1 MAATGHSSRQRE
13 KTEDMRLMVDTIPGL
28 VWSTRP
34 DGSAEFFNQR
44 WLEYT
49 GLSAEQALDWGWK
62 VAIHPDDLP
71 RILETFHEAL
81 SLGRSFEVEGR
92 FRRSDGQFRWF
103 LFRGNPLQD
112 GSGKVVKWYGTNT
125 DLEERK
131 RAEDAL
137 RDSEQSFRLI
147 VDGIAGLVAIMTSTG
162 EVEGVNRQASE
173 YFGKTTEQLKGWSTS
188 EAVHPDD
195 LPGVTAAW
203 RHSVETVTPYDVDQ
217 RMRRADGAYRWF
229 RARGLPLLGAGGQIV
244 RWYVL
249 LTDIDERKRSSEAL
263 QYSEERYRSVLETAT
278 DSVVSMDQRGQILF
292 ANPATTKMFGYHVPE
307 MIGQP
312 LTMLMPE
319 YMRELHKVGF
329 ERYQRTNH
337 RHFDWQGV
345 QLIGLRKNGE
355 EFPVEVS
362 FGEVLKNGHHIF
374 TGFIRDITER
384 KQAEGKIHEQE
395 VELRQVLELAPQHI
409 TVLGPDGS
417 RLYLN
422 QAGLS
427 YYGLTLEEWQRCDP
441 RRLFHPDDRERMT
454 SEGQIKFL
462 SDSPYEVEARLLR
475 NDGKY
480 RWFLFRRNP
489 LRDGQGHIT
498 RWYSSA
504 TDIEDRKQ
512 AEQRLQHE
520 NVALREEIDKV
531 SMFEEIVGTSPALQV
546 VLSRVSKVA
555 PTDSTVLITGETGTG
570 KELVARAIHR
580 RSPRSQRAFVS
591 VNCAAL
597 APSLVSSEL
606 FGHEKGAFTGA
617 VQRRLGRFELANGGT
632 IFLDEIGE
640 LPADTQV
647 ALLRV
652 LQEREFERVGG
663 KEPIRVD
670 VRVIAATNRNLEA
683 AISNGTFRSDL
694 FYRFNVF
701 PIEVPPLR
709 ERKEDVVTLLEY
721 FVERFG
727 RKIGKRFG
735 NIDKRTLELL
745 ESYDWPGNI
754 RELQNVVERS
764 VIVSSD
770 DVFSVDEAWLSRK
783 ASRVPAREP
792 ESQSPDEDL
801 SRERQI
807 IEAALAECR
816 GRISGPDGA
825 AAKLRIPPST
835 LDSKIKRLQIS
846 KSHFKLG

>member
-1 MAATGHSSRQRE
+1 MSNSKGLQMTAPFPSNPKATPKRKPVKEQLRE
-13 KTEDMRLMVDTIPGL
+13 SELPTYALLDNSPNQIFLKDRELRYLYVNREFERALRVDREQVRGKKDHDVFP
-28 VWSTRP
+28 
-34 DGSAEFFNQR
+34 Q
-44 WLEYT
+44 
-49 GLSAEQALDWGWK
+49 EQAS
-62 VAIHPDDLP
+62 
-71 RILETFHEAL
+71 TFQA
-81 SLGRSFEVEGR
+81 
-92 FRRSDGQFRWF
+92 
-103 LFRGNPLQD
+103 N
-112 GSGKVVKWYGTNT
+112 
-125 DLEERK
+125 DLEVLHAGVPIEFEEV
-131 RAEDAL
+131 AQQEDGPHTSKVHKFPLFDA
-137 RDSEQSFRLI
+137 
-147 VDGIAGLVAIMTSTG
+147 AGEIYAIG
-162 EVEGVNRQASE
+162 GV
-173 YFGKTTEQLKGWSTS
+173 
-188 EAVHPDD
+188 V
-195 LPGVTAAW
+195 
-203 RHSVETVTPYDVDQ
+203 
-217 RMRRADGAYRWF
+217 
-229 RARGLPLLGAGGQIV
+229 
-244 RWYVL
+244 
-249 LTDIDERKRSSEAL
+249 TDITERKRSREAL
-263 QYSEERYRSVLETAT
+263 QHSEERYRNVVETAT
-278 DSVVSMDQRGQILF
+278 DAVVSVDQRSQIIF
-292 ANPATTKMFGYHVPE
+292 ANPATTRTFGYQIPE

-319 YMRELHKVGF
+319 FMRKIHKAGF
-329 ERYQRTNH
+329 QRYLKTNQRH
-337 RHFDWQGV
+337 VDWQEV
-345 QLIGLRKNGE
+345 QLTGLRKNGE
-355 EFPVEVS
+355 EFPIEVS
-362 FGEVLKNGHHIF
+362 FGEVLKNGHHVF
-374 TGFIRDITER
+374 TGFIRDTTER
-384 KQAEGKIHEQE
+384 KQAEEKIREQE
-395 VELRQVLELAPQHI
+395 AELRQVLELAPQHI
-409 TVLGPDGS
+409 SVLGPHGS

-422 QAGLS
+422 PAGLN
-427 YYGLTLEEWQRCDP
+427 YYGLTLEEWRRRDP
-441 RRLFHPDDRERMT
+441 RWLFHPDDRERMT
-454 SEGQIKFL
+454 SEAQIKFL
-462 SDSPYEVEARLLR
+462 SESPHEVEARLLR

-489 LRDGQGHIT
+489 LRDGQGRIT

-512 AEQRLQHE
+512 AEQRLLHE

-531 SMFEEIVGTSPALQV
+531 SMFEEIVGTSPALQA

-555 PTDSTVLITGETGTG
+555 PTDSTVLVTGETGTG

-597 APSLVSSEL
+597 APSLISSEL

-670 VRVIAATNRNLEA
+670 VRVIAATNRNLEVA
-683 AISNGTFRSDL
+683 MADGTFRSDL
-694 FYRFNVF
+694 YYRFNVF

-721 FVERFG
+721 FVDRFG

-735 NIDKRTLELL
+735 KIDKRTLELL

-770 DVFSVDEAWLSRK
+770 DVFCVDEAWLSRK
-783 ASRVPAREP
+783 AGRASTREP
-792 ESQSPDEDL
+792 ESQSTDEDL

-835 LDSKIKRLQIS
+835 LDSKIKRLKIS
-846 KSHFKLG
+846 KSHFKLS

>member
-13 KTEDMRLMVDTIPGL
+13 KAEDMRLMVDTIPGL

-49 GLSAEQALDWGWK
+49 GFSAEQALDWGWK

-71 RILETFHEAL
+71 RILETFNEAL

-92 FRRSDGQFRWF
+92 FRRWDGEFRWF
-103 LFRGNPLQD
+103 LFRGNPLLD

-173 YFGKTTEQLKGWSTS
+173 YFGKSIEQLKGWSTS

-203 RHSVETVTPYDVDQ
+203 RHSFETVTPYDVEH
-217 RMRRADGAYRWF
+217 RLRRADGAYRWF
-229 RARGLPLLGAGGQIV
+229 RARGLPLLDAAGQIV

-263 QYSEERYRSVLETAT
+263 QHSEERYRSVLETAT
-278 DSVVSMDQRGQILF
+278 DSVVSVDQTGQIIF
-292 ANPATTKMFGYHVPE
+292 ANPATTKTFGYYIPE

-319 YMRELHKVGF
+319 YMRKLHKAGF
-329 ERYQRTNH
+329 QRYQKTNR

-362 FGEVLKNGHHIF
+362 FGEGLKNGRHVF

-384 KQAEGKIHEQE
+384 KQAEGKIREQE

-422 QAGLS
+422 PAGLS
-427 YYGLTLEEWQRCDP
+427 YYGLTLEEWRGCDP
-441 RRLFHPDDRERMT
+441 RRLFHHDDRERMT

-617 VQRRLGRFELANGGT
+617 MQRRLGRFELANSGT

-670 VRVIAATNRNLEA
+670 VRVIAATNRNLETA
-683 AISNGTFRSDL
+683 MANGIFRSDL
-694 FYRFNVF
+694 FYRLSVF

-721 FVERFG
+721 FVERFA

-735 NIDKRTLELL
+735 KIDKRTLELL
-745 ESYDWPGNI
+745 EFYDWPGNI

-770 DVFSVDEAWLSRK
+770 DVFCVDEAWLSR
-783 ASRVPAREP
+783 STSQVPAREP

>member
-1 MAATGHSSRQRE
+1 MAAPFPSNPKATAERKQLEEQLRE
-13 KTEDMRLMVDTIPGL
+13 SELLNHAFWDYSPNLIFLKDKELRYLSVNREFERALRVNREQIRGKTDHEVFP
-28 VWSTRP
+28 P
-34 DGSAEFFNQR
+34 
-44 WLEYT
+44 
-49 GLSAEQALDWGWK
+49 EQASAYQANDLAVLHSGVPIEFEE
-62 VAIHPDDLP
+62 VAQQ
-71 RILETFHEAL
+71 E
-81 SLGRSFEVEGR
+81 
-92 FRRSDGQFRWF
+92 DGPHTSIVHKFP
-103 LFRGNPLQD
+103 LF
-112 GSGKVVKWYGTNT
+112 
-125 DLEERK
+125 
-131 RAEDAL
+131 DAAG
-137 RDSEQSFRLI
+137 EIYAIGGI
-147 VDGIAGLVAIMTSTG
+147 V
-162 EVEGVNRQASE
+162 
-173 YFGKTTEQLKGWSTS
+173 
-188 EAVHPDD
+188 
-195 LPGVTAAW
+195 
-203 RHSVETVTPYDVDQ
+203 
-217 RMRRADGAYRWF
+217 
-229 RARGLPLLGAGGQIV
+229 
-244 RWYVL
+244 
-249 LTDIDERKRSSEAL
+249 TDITERKRSSEAIEH
-263 QYSEERYRSVLETAT
+263 SENRYRTVLEAAI
-278 DSVVSMDQRGQILF
+278 DAVISIDQGGLIIF
-292 ANPATTKMFGYHVPE
+292 ANQAATKTFGYQIPE
-307 MIGQP
+307 MIARP
-312 LTMLMPE
+312 LTLLIPE
-319 YMRELHKVGF
+319 YLRELHKAGF
-329 ERYQRTNH
+329 QRYPATNQRH
-337 RHFDWQGV
+337 LDWQGA
-345 QLIGLRKNGE
+345 QLIGLRKNGQ

-362 FGEVLKNGHHIF
+362 FGEVLKNGHRIF
-374 TGFIRDITER
+374 TGFIRDVTER
-384 KQAEGKIHEQE
+384 KQAKEKKHEQE

-427 YYGLTLEEWQRCDP
+427 YYGLTLEEWRECDP
-441 RRLFHPDDRERMT
+441 RRLFHADDRERMI
-454 SEGQIKFL
+454 SEGRIKFL
-462 SDSPYEVEARLLR
+462 SDSLYEVEARLLR
-475 NDGKY
+475 NDGTY

-489 LRDGQGHIT
+489 LRDGTGNIT

-546 VLSRVSKVA
+546 VLSRISKVA

-580 RSPRSQRAFVS
+580 RSPRSQKVFVS

-632 IFLDEIGE
+632 IFLDEIGA
-640 LPADTQV
+640 LPSDTQL

-663 KEPIRVD
+663 EEPIRVD
-670 VRVIAATNRNLEA
+670 VRVIAATNGNLEA
-683 AISNGTFRSDL
+683 AISSGTFRSDL

-709 ERKEDVVTLLEY
+709 ERQEDVVTLLEY

-735 NIDKRTLELL
+735 KIDKRTLELL
-745 ESYDWPGNI
+745 KSYDWPGNI

-770 DVFSVDEAWLSRK
+770 DVFCVDEAWLSRRS
-783 ASRVPAREP
+783 SRVPAREP
-792 ESQSPDEDL
+792 ESQYPDGHL
-801 SRERQI
+801 TRERQI
-807 IEAALAECR
+807 IEAALAKCR

-846 KSHFKLG
+846 KSYFKLG